1 MYLLLFTIVSLFSS
15 ILCNVPGSIS
25 LDEYSFDKIVP
36 RFDTVL
42 VKFDAS
48 YPYGDKHEAFSIIAK
63 ELKTSNDILFAEV
76 GIKDWGDLENQKL
89 AERFGIKNKQQWPA
103 LRLFVKGEDEPFNFN
118 SDRLWSADEIKKFI
132 REHSNIYLGLEGC
145 IEQFD
150 KLASEFSAVSDKN
163 IIIKKAEKAADLI
176 KNEADK
182 KSAEFYIKYM
192 YKILEKES
200 FVEDEKRRLK
210 KIITEGKVKAE
221 KKKILQIRSN
231 ILSSFNPMKAE
242 L

>member
-1 MYLLLFTIVSLFSS
+1 MYLLLFTILVNLFSG

-25 LDEYSFDKIVP
+25 VDEFSFDKIVP

-48 YPYGDKHEAFSIIAK
+48 YPYGDKHEAFSTVAK
-63 ELKTSNDILFAEV
+63 ELKTSSDILFAEV
-76 GIKDWGDLENQKL
+76 GVKDWGDLENQKL
-89 AERFGIKNKQQWPA
+89 AERFGIKSKQDWPA

-163 IIIKKAEKAADLI
+163 NIIKKAEKAASLI
-176 KNEADK
+176 KSE
-182 KSAEFYIKYM
+182 
-192 YKILEKES
+192 
-200 FVEDEKRRLK
+200 V
-210 KIITEGKVKAE
+210 
-221 KKKILQIRSN
+221 N
-231 ILSSFNPMKAE
+231 I
-242 L
+242 